1 MFGLSVDKRLFLQYN
16 LHRTNVPNGCPD
28 VSVKERMRVMQN
40 RRSFEIMDDRAL
52 RSYRR
57 VLRLRRARRQKLVL
71 GFVAVFAA
79 ICMVLI
85 CSLSYRAIKSNASSG
100 FKYYT
105 SITVNTGDTLWNIAD
120 EYIDY
125 DFYKNKNSY
134 ISEVKHINH
143 LEEDTISAGQ
153 TLVVP
158 YYSSEYIY

>member
-1 MFGLSVDKRLFLQYN
+1 
-16 LHRTNVPNGCPD
+16 
-28 VSVKERMRVMQN
+28 MQN
-40 RRSFEIMDDRAL
+40 RRSFELMDDRAL

>member
-1 MFGLSVDKRLFLQYN
+1 
-16 LHRTNVPNGCPD
+16 
-28 VSVKERMRVMQN
+28 MQN
-40 RRSFEIMDDRAL
+40 RKDFRAMDDREL

-57 VLRLRRARRQKLVL
+57 ALRLRRARRQKIMTAS
-71 GFVAVFAA
+71 VAVFAA

-105 SITVNTGDTLWNIAD
+105 SITVEAGDNLWDIAD

-125 DFYKNKNSY
+125 GFYKNKNSY

-143 LEEDTISAGQ
+143 LEEDAITAGQ

-158 YYSSEYIY
+158 YYSSEFVY

>member
-1 MFGLSVDKRLFLQYN
+1 
-16 LHRTNVPNGCPD
+16 
-28 VSVKERMRVMQN
+28 MQN

-134 ISEVKHINH
+134 ISEVKLINH

>member
-1 MFGLSVDKRLFLQYN
+1 
-16 LHRTNVPNGCPD
+16 
-28 VSVKERMRVMQN
+28 MQN
-40 RRSFEIMDDRAL
+40 RRHFRTMDDRAL

-57 VLRLRRARRQKLVL
+57 ALRLRRARRRKLV
-71 GFVAVFAA
+71 FASVAVFAA

-85 CSLSYRAIKSNASSG
+85 CSLSYRAIKSNAGSG

-143 LEEDTISAGQ
+143 LEEDMITAGQ

-158 YYSSEYIY
+158 YYSLDYIY

>member
-1 MFGLSVDKRLFLQYN
+1 
-16 LHRTNVPNGCPD
+16 
-28 VSVKERMRVMQN
+28 MQN
-40 RRSFEIMDDRAL
+40 RRSFGTMDDRAL

-71 GFVAVFAA
+71 GFVTVFAA

-85 CSLSYRAIKSNASSG
+85 CSLSYRAIRSNASSS